1 MNKHISM
8 LVYSTFGAE
17 SFIIGAALSRVVLPD
32 EPIEITQLLPKN
44 QCDKWCLQVNK
55 GKL

>member
-1 MNKHISM
+1 M